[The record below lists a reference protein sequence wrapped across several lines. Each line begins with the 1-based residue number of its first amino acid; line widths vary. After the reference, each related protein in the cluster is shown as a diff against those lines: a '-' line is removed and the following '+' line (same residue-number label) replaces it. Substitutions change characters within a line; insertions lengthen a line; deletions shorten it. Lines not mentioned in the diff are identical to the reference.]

1 MNKIKEI
8 MSAWA
13 ISFNP
18 TSEQKELAEK
28 RYEICLGCEYYGK
41 SRPVLGDEYCKKCLC
56 PIQKKV
62 YTQKV
67 NDTCPMGKWKE
78 IENQF
83 RDEKNKK
90 NKYKLI

>member
-62 YTQKV
+62 FTEKTQKACPL
-67 NDTCPMGKWKE
+67 NKWSHIDSIYMDT
-78 IENQF
+78 IN
-83 RDEKNKK
+83 NKSK
-90 NKYKLI
+90 SII

>member
-18 TSEQKELAEK
+18 LPKQKELAEK
-28 RYEICLGCEYYGK
+28 RYEICLGCEHYGK
-41 SRPVLGDEYCKKCLC
+41 SRPVIGDEYCKKCLC

-62 YTQKV
+62 YTKKL
-67 NDTCPMGKWKE
+67 NDTCPVGKWKE
-78 IENQF
+78 IEKKF
-83 RDEKNKK
+83 EDKEIKK
-90 NKYKLI
+90 NKQTLI